1 MEIEMRKVDIV
12 RRYQGLVAKR
22 LLAATL
28 ASLIATTWA
37 VPASF
42 GQERK
47 PAEAEST
54 GSSDSTEE
62 TTAAPTATA
71 TAEITVV
78 AGQPLTATL
87 STGGEEPAAEKV
99 TTNETTLLG
108 KYWLGLGLKKIEGDL
123 ATYLGND
130 DGMFIFEIYPDSPAA
145 KAEWQVG
152 DILISF
158 NGKDIGDFEA
168 LLKEIN
174 AVESKSVKCVLLRKG
189 EKLSKKITPEVR
201 PNAVPQIEVNS
212 DQSAVWTFEALPEQG
227 GDDNAGKKT
236 MIFRAVPSQAP
247 SEQDRKGAVFMI
259 EGGEFKFPEGAL
271 KAIPEL
277 EGALKSLKGIELTQI
292 GKGSAIVVDRN
303 SQKDGKT
310 VVDQE
315 NISVSVVRKSEED
328 PGTYTVI
335 INGEKFEGSLDELDK
350 ASEKVKKALENVD
363 IQIQQKTVTLDNGI
377 KMTITPKVM
386 AEKAQKEIELILKK
400 VDQAKEQS
408 DQQKKD
414 EPNSKSAVVTE
425 SRIVIAST
433 DDNGEVKVTELDGG
447 NVLESMKL
455 DDMSKLIDKLPAEV
469 RQKIEEAKKKAEA
482 AGKKAAIAVGKVTDG
497 NGKMQLLLQPVG
509 EDKSNALRK
518 EVEDLR
524 GLVHELQKQIEELK
538 KK

>member
-1 MEIEMRKVDIV
+1 MRKVDIV

-22 LLAATL
+22 LFAAML
-28 ASLIATTWA
+28 ASVVATTA

-42 GQERK
+42 GQEGT
-47 PAEAEST
+47 PAEATAEAESAAT
-54 GSSDSTEE
+54 SNSAEE
-62 TTAAPTATA
+62 TA
-71 TAEITVV
+71 
-78 AGQPLTATL
+78 
-87 STGGEEPAAEKV
+87 
-99 TTNETTLLG
+99 LLG

-158 NGKDIGDFEA
+158 NGKDIGDFET

-174 AVESKSVKCVLLRKG
+174 SVESKSVKCLLLRKG

-201 PNAVPQIEVNS
+201 PNAVPQIGLNS
-212 DQSAVWTFEALPEQG
+212 DPSAVWTFEALPEQG
-227 GDDNAGKKT
+227 GVDASGKKT
-236 MIFRAVPSQAP
+236 MIFRVVPSQDANAQNP
-247 SEQDRKGAVFMI
+247 NAQATTPQERKGAVFMI

-277 EGALKSLKGIELTQI
+277 QGAIKSLKGIELTQI
-292 GKGSAIVVDRN
+292 GKGSAIVVDGN
-303 SQKDGKT
+303 SQKNEKT

-315 NISVSVVRKSEED
+315 NISVSVVRKSEDD

-335 INGEKFEGSLDELDK
+335 INGEKFEGSLDKLDK
-350 ASEKVKKALENVD
+350 APEKVKKALENVD

-400 VDQAKEQS
+400 VDQAKEQA
-408 DQQKKD
+408 DPQKKD
-414 EPNSKSAVVTE
+414 QPDSKSAVVTE

-433 DDNGEVKVTELDGG
+433 ADNGEVKVIELDGG
-447 NVLESMKL
+447 NALESMKL
-455 DDMSKLIDKLPAEV
+455 DDMSKLMDKLPAEV
-469 RQKIEEAKKKAEA
+469 RKKIEESKKKAEA
-482 AGKKAAIAVGKVTDG
+482 AGTAAASAVGKATDG
-497 NGKMQLLLQPVG
+497 NGKIQLRLQAAG
-509 EDKSNALRK
+509 EAKSNALKK
-518 EVEDLR
+518 EVDELR
-524 GLVHELQKQIEELK
+524 ALVNELQKQIEELK